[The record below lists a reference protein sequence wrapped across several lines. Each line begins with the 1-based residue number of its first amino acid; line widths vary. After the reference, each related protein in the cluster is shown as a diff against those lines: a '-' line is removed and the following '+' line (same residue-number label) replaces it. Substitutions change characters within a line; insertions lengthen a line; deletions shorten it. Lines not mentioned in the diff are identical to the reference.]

1 MCLILVRHYGHVF
14 QRCEFK
20 FSHLSNQILY
30 KLYKCK
36 KYSPKPVDTF
46 AYTSVITQTAAV
58 DVGNNVEV
66 VCTCL
71 VVLEEN
77 TLGRDALNVFELV
90 CGIAAAV
97 DLVVCKVK
105 DLTVDDRYD
114 T

>member
-1 MCLILVRHYGHVF
+1 M
-14 QRCEFK
+14 
-20 FSHLSNQILY
+20 Y

-36 KYSPKPVDTF
+36 KYLPKPVDTF

-58 DVGNNVEV
+58 DIGNNVEV
-66 VCTCL
+66 VCTWL